1 MEPADHPAGA
11 DRRGRR
17 VTGHLLLA
25 GALFATAATIA
36 VERWSRRSR
45 RRLTR
50 VLPAA
55 SLARP
60 ARRRRTWPGGLDR
73 ARLGAGLGA
82 FAVLVLIG
90 GWWGLLAAAV
100 AAVGLDRGLRRL
112 EPAMGRAQRV
122 EEVAGL
128 PLAADLL
135 AVALRAGTPVGQA
148 VAAVGDTLPGRLG
161 DRLART
167 ARLLNLGATATQAWA
182 ELAPVPGADRL
193 IRAAVRSAEH
203 GSALAASLRGLADDL
218 RADRA
223 ATAEAAARR
232 AGVLIVLPLGLCF
245 LPAFI
250 LAGLVPVIV
259 AVLGDVL

>member
-1 MEPADHPAGA
+1 M
-11 DRRGRR
+11 
-17 VTGHLLLA
+17 TGHVLLA
-25 GALFATAATIA
+25 AALFAVAATVA
-36 VERWSRRSR
+36 VERWTRRSR
-45 RRLTR
+45 RRRLAR
-50 VLPAA
+50 LLPAGTTA
-55 SLARP
+55 AAGEGQRGRWMV
-60 ARRRRTWPGGLDR
+60 RRWMGGLDR
-73 ARLGAGLGA
+73 VRLGAAAGA
-82 FAVLVLIG
+82 FAVLVLVG
-90 GWWGLLAAAV
+90 GWWGLLVAAV
-100 AAVGLDRGLRRL
+100 VAVGLDRGLRRL
-112 EPAMGRAQRV
+112 EPAAARAQRLG
-122 EEVAGL
+122 EAAAL

-161 DRLART
+161 ERLART
-167 ARLLNLGATATQAWA
+167 ARLLNLGATAAQAWS
-182 ELAPVPGADRL
+182 ELAPVTGADRL
-193 IRAAVRSAEH
+193 ISAAVRSAEH

-232 AGVLIVLPLGLCF
+232 AGVLMVLPLGLCF